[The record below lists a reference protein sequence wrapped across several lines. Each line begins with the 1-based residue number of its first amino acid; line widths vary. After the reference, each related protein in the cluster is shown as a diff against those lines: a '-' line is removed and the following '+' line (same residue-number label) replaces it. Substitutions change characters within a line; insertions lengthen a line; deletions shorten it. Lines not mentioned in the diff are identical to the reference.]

1 MAERILN
8 GLIQKANLD
17 AHALGFKI
25 LPSSKGPTFTVWR
38 YTPKGWTW
46 NADFGLKSD
55 AEDYLVG
62 KLCQEDR

>member
-1 MAERILN
+1 MAEQRLQH

-25 LPSSKGPTFTVWR
+25 LPGPKGFTAWR
-38 YTPKGWTW
+38 YTPRGWAW
-46 NADFGLKSD
+46 NADFGTMDD

-62 KLCQEDR
+62 KLCQEER